1 MFNVNVN
8 CNANLNLDVNIV
20 LAIQGQKR
28 PLQVLGKICFR
39 GKTSQIIVRIVFLVE
54 HVMKRDKKL
63 RSFLAKN
70 PKLLILT
77 FSVS

>member
-20 LAIQGQKR
+20 LAIQGEKR

-54 HVMKRDKKL
+54 HVMKRDKNCAVFWLKIPN
-63 RSFLAKN
+63 F
-70 PKLLILT
+70 
-77 FSVS
+77 